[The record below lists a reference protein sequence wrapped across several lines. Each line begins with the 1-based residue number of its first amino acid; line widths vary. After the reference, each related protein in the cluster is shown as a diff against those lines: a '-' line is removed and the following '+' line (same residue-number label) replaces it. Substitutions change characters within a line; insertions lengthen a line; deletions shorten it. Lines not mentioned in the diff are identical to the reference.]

1 MFVDSSLI
9 KLEDNGLVDISLAV
23 KDSVNIVKNYIS
35 SSKIKPKLAIVYIND
50 DNNEQYSTINE
61 MKTIMEYMGVEVQ
74 LYIFGPLIE
83 EVLIIP
89 HIKDLNSQ
97 YNGIILT
104 GATTICYDID
114 KLRNYIDPDKRIDGL
129 GDDNIGKIIR
139 NNLNSYTCPEV
150 RIIFGLLSK
159 LTCMESIN
167 LCKESKIL
175 IISDK
180 DDKNIAMKLLAAEF
194 ANAEYSYTYYNY
206 YDSEE
211 NNDLINLIEDSHI
224 VIVSCKNPKL
234 INHIYV
240 ANSTTIYDDR
250 RFNTFDKLLIDCGT
264 VTVGCNTYGNVD
276 GKLIAKYINNN
287 KMDGENRIRYTESIY
302 KYPEL
307 FAAALTNNLIQAYH
321 NQNKDD

>member
-1 MFVDSSLI
+1 M
-9 KLEDNGLVDISLAV
+9 
-23 KDSVNIVKNYIS
+23 
-35 SSKIKPKLAIVYIND
+35 
-50 DNNEQYSTINE
+50 
-61 MKTIMEYMGVEVQ
+61 
-74 LYIFGPLIE
+74 
-83 EVLIIP
+83 
-89 HIKDLNSQ
+89 
-97 YNGIILT
+97 
-104 GATTICYDID
+104 
-114 KLRNYIDPDKRIDGL
+114 RNYIDPDKRIDGL

>member
-9 KLEDNGLVDISLAV
+9 KLEDSGLVDISLAV

-35 SSKIKPKLAIVYIND
+35 SSQIKPKLAIIYIND
-50 DNNEQYSTINE
+50 DSNEQYATINE
-61 MKTIMEYMGVEVQ
+61 MKTIMEYMGVEVC
-74 LYIFGPLIE
+74 LYIYGPWIE
-83 EVLIIP
+83 QLFIIA

-104 GATTICYDID
+104 GATTIYYDIN
-114 KLRNYIDPDKRIDGL
+114 KLRNCIDPDKRIDGL
-129 GDDNIGKIIR
+129 GDDNIAKIIR
-139 NNLNSYTCPEV
+139 NDLDNYTCPEV
-150 RIIFGLLSK
+150 RIIFGLLTK

-180 DDKNIAMKLLAAEF
+180 DDKDISMKLLAAEF

-211 NNDLINLIEDSHI
+211 NPDLIDLIEDSHI
-224 VIVSCKNPKL
+224 VIVSCKNPEFIDHL
-234 INHIYV
+234 YV
-240 ANSTTIYDDR
+240 FNTPTIYDDI
-250 RFNTFDKLLIDCGT
+250 RFKTFDKVLIDCGA
-264 VTVGCNTYGNVD
+264 VRVGCNTHGNVN
-276 GKLIAKYINNN
+276 GPLITKYINNN

-307 FAAALTNNLIQAYH
+307 FAAALINNLIQAYH